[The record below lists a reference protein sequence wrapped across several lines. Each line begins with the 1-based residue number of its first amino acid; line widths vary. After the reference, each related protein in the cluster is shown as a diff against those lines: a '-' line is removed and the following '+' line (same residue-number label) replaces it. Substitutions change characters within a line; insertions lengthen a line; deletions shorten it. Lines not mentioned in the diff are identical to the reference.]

1 MWCSSTPESIRTRT
15 TIATCISAAL
25 LCIVAAL
32 SPSPAHAQAV
42 SRFSLESVVG
52 IDEFGGEN
60 VNNRPQIVIDIFAG
74 MRVGDNWQFFVRP
87 WFRLPRPTTPTAP
100 AAPWD
105 KQLYG
110 AGVRYERPGKI
121 STRVEAGYLVSPVGL
136 GLFDVRPDVNPTIA
150 QHLSYLIPM
159 PPFDTT
165 VPVERPLSSTYPL
178 GGLVTLSTNHWDARA
193 AVVNSSPTRPYAVGA
208 VTRPRQTP
216 VFELGGGVTPVVGL
230 RFGGSM
236 AHGKYATRQ
245 ELTRN
250 PQNVDGRVMTLVG
263 GEGEWAFRYTKISGE
278 MTRVSFETIGPR
290 AIAYEYFIQGLQ
302 TLTPRW
308 FVAARNERS
317 SAPPLVNGVGIVVGN
332 RQRFT
337 MVETTG
343 GFRLNREIT
352 FRGSY
357 LARKAYTGRQWDN
370 QVGVSAVW
378 ARRWW

>member
-1 MWCSSTPESIRTRT
+1 MTTTRT
-15 TIATCISAAL
+15 TVSLCLLAL
-25 LCIVAAL
+25 LAA
-32 SPSPAHAQAV
+32 SPASAQSV

-52 IDEFGGEN
+52 VDEFGGEN
-60 VNNRPQIVIDIFAG
+60 VNNRPQIIVDIFAG
-74 MRVGDNWQFFVRP
+74 VRVGANWQFFIRP

-105 KQLYG
+105 TQLYG

-121 STRVEAGYLVSPVGL
+121 STRVEAGYIVSPVGL
-136 GLFDVRPDVNPTIA
+136 GLFDVRPDVNPTIV

-159 PPFDTT
+159 PPFDTS
-165 VPVERPLSSTYPL
+165 VPIERPLSSTYPL

-216 VFELGGGVTPVVGL
+216 VFELGGGVTPIVGL

-236 AHGKYATRQ
+236 AHGKYATRR

-250 PQNVDGRVMTLVG
+250 PQNVDGREMTLVT
-263 GEGEWAFRYTKISGE
+263 GEGEWAFGYTKISGE
-278 MTRVSFETIGPR
+278 VARVSFETIGPR
-290 AIAYEYFIQGLQ
+290 AVAYEYFIQGMQ

-317 SAPPLVNGVGIVVGN
+317 SAPPLINGLGIVVGN
-332 RQRFT
+332 RARFS

-343 GFRLNREIT
+343 GFRVNREIT
-352 FRGSY
+352 LRGSY
-357 LARKAYTGRQWDN
+357 YARKSYNARQWDN
-370 QVGVSAVW
+370 QVGGSVVW

>member
-1 MWCSSTPESIRTRT
+1 M
-15 TIATCISAAL
+15 L
-25 LCIVAAL
+25 AAL
-32 SPSPAHAQAV
+32 SPSAALAQPV

-60 VNNRPQIVIDIFAG
+60 VNNRPQIVIDILAG

-100 AAPWD
+100 AVPWD

-110 AGVRYERPGKI
+110 AGVRYERPGKV
-121 STRVEAGYLVSPVGL
+121 STRVEAGYLVSPIGL
-136 GLFDVRPDVNPTIA
+136 GLFDVRADVNPTIA

-159 PPFDTT
+159 PPFDAT

-193 AVVNSSPTRPYAVGA
+193 AVVNSSPTRPYAIGA

-216 VFELGGGVTPVVGL
+216 IFELGGGVTPVVGL
-230 RFGGSM
+230 RFGGSF

-278 MTRVSFETIGPR
+278 MTRVAFETIGPR

-317 SAPPLVNGVGIVVGN
+317 SAPPLVNGLGFVVGN

-343 GFRLNREIT
+343 GFRVNREIT